1 MALMITNICSA
12 CDACLSECP
21 NEAITAGKIYSIDP
35 EKCTECVG
43 HYDTPECVEMCP
55 VAGCIVPDPSYDE
68 TREQLEKKAGIN
80 A

>member
-1 MALMITNICSA
+1 MALKISETCSA

-21 NEAITAGKIYSIDP
+21 NDAITAGKRYSIDP
-35 EKCTECVG
+35 DKCTECVG

-55 VAGCIVPDPSYDE
+55 VVGCIVPDPSHAE
-68 TREQLEKKAGIN
+68 TREQLEAKAIVN